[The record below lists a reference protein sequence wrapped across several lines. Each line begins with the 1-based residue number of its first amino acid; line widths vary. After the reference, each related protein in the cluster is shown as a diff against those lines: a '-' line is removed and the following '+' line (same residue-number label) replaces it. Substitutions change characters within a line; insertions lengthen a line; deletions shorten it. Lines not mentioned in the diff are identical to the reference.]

1 MNQDS
6 ENGRNC
12 RLSLESNLTGG
23 KQSGNT
29 KKSSAERQ
37 VFPTLIPLREVE
49 VTMGI
54 VTESTYRSY
63 QVIDYP

>member
-29 KKSSAERQ
+29 KKGSAERQ

-54 VTESTYRSY
+54 VTEST
-63 QVIDYP
+63 